1 MHITVTDTGRGISI
15 EDRAHVFD
23 PHLAVDDPLIEGLGD
38 TAVGLAVA
46 RSLTQTYGGRI
57 WVDSE
62 VGQGSI
68 FSLVFPMN
76 PNNGSEG

>member
-1 MHITVTDTGRGISI
+1 
-15 EDRAHVFD
+15 
-23 PHLAVDDPLIEGLGD
+23 
-38 TAVGLAVA
+38 LAVA
-46 RSLTQTYGGRI
+46 RNLTQTYGGRI